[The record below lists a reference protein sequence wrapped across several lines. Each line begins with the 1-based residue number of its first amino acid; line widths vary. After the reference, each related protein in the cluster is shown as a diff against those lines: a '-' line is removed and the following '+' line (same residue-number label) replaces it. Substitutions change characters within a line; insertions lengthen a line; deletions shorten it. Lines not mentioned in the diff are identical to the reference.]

1 VTREEQPLNP
11 SSRFSL
17 LWASLVYAA
26 ATLALG
32 YQALAG
38 KFLAGPHSDEYIAG
52 YAFREFGAA
61 TLRESGS
68 FPLWNPYLFGGMPF
82 VAAMHGDIF
91 YPTFLLRM
99 LVPTDVAMTWTF
111 LIHVFLAGLFTYI
124 FLRSLGF
131 GFAGALLGGLAYMLG
146 GQVASLASPGHDGKL
161 YVSALYPLALFA
173 LTRGIRD
180 AKAWAWGLLAIV
192 VGLAVLS
199 PHPQLLQY
207 MLLAS
212 AAYALFLAV
221 RGARSGDIPRAAAIR
236 RLAFA
241 LGAVVLGG
249 LIGAIQYLPVRE
261 YVQFSPRAGGI
272 RDYAIATSYAW
283 PLEEILEVYLPE
295 FAGILDNYWGVN
307 GIHLHSEY
315 IGAGVL
321 LLALAAF
328 GGVRQS
334 ARKSEIWF
342 WTGTLVIALLW
353 ALGGDTPFYRIPY
366 ALVPGTKFFRAP
378 ETVFFVGTLA
388 IAYLVAV
395 GTERFLRREVTPR
408 YLFAWAGF
416 GGVIALLALAGV
428 LDSIAAS
435 IARPELIQLVDANSG
450 ALKLGALRSLFFLL
464 ATAGILYALLRRR
477 ISPAIATWAL
487 AAVVA
492 TDLWSV
498 LRHYWIFSPP
508 AAITYASDPTIEYV
522 KSQPE
527 PSRVIP
533 IQLDRST
540 GLRDP
545 NLNGDGLMSHRV
557 RNVLGYHSNQLARY
571 NTLGGKERGFDQI
584 GNPNF
589 WELANARFILTNVD
603 TLLIPGLTRVV
614 GPARSAAGTTVYLY
628 DLPGEQPFAWV
639 APLIVKAPDENVLA
653 TVLDPRFRVR
663 TIALFEPD
671 APVQAAP
678 VPDAQSL
685 PEELPIR
692 VTTQSYAPGDISL
705 LLSAPA
711 PAGSALVVSENYY
724 PVWKAD
730 VDGKRANVGRVNYA
744 LTGVELP
751 AGARSVRLRFVSPAY
766 ETGKKIT
773 LVALALS
780 IIVLAAGVILDRR
793 KVA

>member
-1 VTREEQPLNP
+1 MSPDDKSLNP
-11 SSRFSL
+11 SNRLGL

-111 LIHVFLAGLFTYI
+111 IIHIFLAGLFAYL
-124 FLRSLGF
+124 FLRALGF

-146 GQVASLASPGHDGKL
+146 GQLASLVSPGHDGKL
-161 YVSALYPLALFA
+161 YVSALFPLALFA

-180 AKAWAWGLLAIV
+180 ARAWAWGLLAIV

-207 MLLAS
+207 MLLACG
-212 AAYALFLAV
+212 AYALYLAV
-221 RGARSGDIPRAAAIR
+221 RGVRAGDIPGAVAVR
-236 RLAFA
+236 RLALA
-241 LGAVVLGG
+241 LGAVIIGG

-283 PLEEILEVYLPE
+283 PLEEILEVYLPQ

-307 GIHLHSEY
+307 GIHFHSEY

-321 LLALAAF
+321 LLAFAAF
-328 GGVRQS
+328 GGMRQS
-334 ARKSEIWF
+334 PRKSEIWF
-342 WTGTLVIALLW
+342 FTGTLVIALLW

-395 GTERFLRREVTPR
+395 GTERFLRREVRPR
-408 YLFAWAGF
+408 YLALWAGF
-416 GGVIALLALAGV
+416 GIVIALAALTGI
-428 LDSIAAS
+428 LDGIAET

-450 ALKLGALRSLFFLL
+450 ALKIGALRSLFFVL
-464 ATAGILYALLRRR
+464 ATAGVLYALLQRR

-557 RNVLGYHSNQLARY
+557 RNVLGYHGNELARY
-571 NTLGGKERGFDQI
+571 DQLAGKERGFDQI
-584 GNPNF
+584 ANPNF

-603 TLLIPGLTRVV
+603 SLPLEGATRVA
-614 GPARSAAGTTVYLY
+614 GPARTAAGTTVYLF

-639 APLIVKAPDENVLA
+639 APLIVKAADPEVLA
-653 TVLDPRFRVR
+653 TVLDPRFPVR
-663 TIALFEPD
+663 SAALFEPD
-671 APVQAAP
+671 APVQAVAN
-678 VPDAQSL
+678 VQSL
-685 PEELPIR
+685 PEESRIR
-692 VTTQSYAPGDISL
+692 VTTTSYAPGDISL
-705 LLSAPA
+705 ALSEPA

-724 PVWKAD
+724 PAWQAH
-730 VDGKRANVGRVNYA
+730 VDGKRANVGRVNYT

-766 ETGKKIT
+766 DAGKKTTI
-773 LVALALS
+773 VALVLAFAA
-780 IIVLAAGVILDRR
+780 LAAGIVLDRR
-793 KVA
+793 TRA

>member
-1 VTREEQPLNP
+1 VSPDDKSLNP
-11 SSRFSL
+11 SARLGL

-38 KFLAGPHSDEYIAG
+38 RFLAGPHSDEYIAG

-111 LIHVFLAGLFTYI
+111 LIHIFLAGLFAYM
-124 FLRSLGF
+124 FLRALGF
-131 GFAGALLGGLAYMLG
+131 GFAGSLLGGLAYMLG
-146 GQVASLASPGHDGKL
+146 GQLASLPSPGHDGKL
-161 YVSALYPLALFA
+161 YVSALFPLALFL

-212 AAYALFLAV
+212 GAYALYLAV
-221 RGARSGDIPRAAAIR
+221 RGVRAGDFPRAAAVR
-236 RLAFA
+236 RLGLA
-241 LGAVVLGG
+241 LGAVVIGG
-249 LIGAIQYLPVRE
+249 LVGAIQYLPVRE

-307 GIHLHSEY
+307 GIHFHSEY
-315 IGAGVL
+315 IGVGVL
-321 LLALAAF
+321 ILAFAAF
-328 GGVRQS
+328 GGMLQS

-342 WTGTLVIALLW
+342 FTGMLVIALLW

-366 ALVPGTKFFRAP
+366 AIVPGTKFFRAP

-388 IAYLVAV
+388 IGYLVAV
-395 GTERFLRREVTPR
+395 GTERFLKREVQPR
-408 YLFAWAGF
+408 YLALWVAF
-416 GGVIALLALAGV
+416 GAVIALAALTGI
-428 LDSIAAS
+428 LDGIAES
-435 IARPELIQLVDANSG
+435 IARPELVQLVDANSG
-450 ALKLGALRSLFFLL
+450 ALKVGALRSLFFVL
-464 ATAGILYALLRRR
+464 ATAGVLYALLQRR
-477 ISPAIATWAL
+477 ITPAVAAWAL

-498 LRHYWIFSPP
+498 MRHYWIFSPP
-508 AAITYASDPTIEYV
+508 AAVTYASDPTIDYV

-527 PSRVIP
+527 PARVIP
-533 IQLDRST
+533 IILDRST

-545 NLNGDGLMSHRV
+545 NLTGDGLMSHRL
-557 RNVLGYHSNQLARY
+557 RNVLGYHGNELARY
-571 NTLGGKERGFDQI
+571 DQLAGKERGFDQI
-584 GNPNF
+584 ANPKF

-603 TLLIPGLTRVV
+603 SLPLEGATRVV
-614 GPARSAAGTTVYLY
+614 GPVSTAAGTTVYLY

-639 APLIVKAPDENVLA
+639 APLIVKAPDADVLA
-653 TVLDPRFRVR
+653 TVLDPRFPVR
-663 TIALFEPD
+663 SAALFEPD
-671 APVQAAP
+671 APVQAVAD
-678 VPDAQSL
+678 VQSL
-685 PEELPIR
+685 PEESRIR
-692 VTTQSYAPGDISL
+692 VTTTSYAPGDISL
-705 LLSAPA
+705 TLSEPA

-730 VDGKRANVGRVNYA
+730 VDGKRANVGRVNYTF
-744 LTGVELP
+744 TGVELP
-751 AGARSVRLRFVSPAY
+751 AGARSIRLRFVSPAY
-766 ETGKKIT
+766 EAGKTTTI
-773 LVALALS
+773 LAL
-780 IIVLAAGVILDRR
+780 IIAFAALAAGIVLERR
-793 KVA
+793 RRA

>member
-1 VTREEQPLNP
+1 MTKDDELAPSTRLG
-11 SSRFSL
+11 L
-17 LWASLVYAA
+17 LWATLVYAA

-111 LIHVFLAGLFTYI
+111 LIHIFLAGLFAYM
-124 FLRSLGF
+124 FLRAAGF

-146 GQVASLASPGHDGKL
+146 GQLASLVSPGHDGKL
-161 YVSALYPLALFA
+161 YVSALFPLALFA

-180 AKAWAWGLLAIV
+180 ARPWAWGLLAIV

-212 AAYALFLAV
+212 GAYALYLAV
-221 RGARSGDIPRAAAIR
+221 RGARAGELGTGTAAR
-236 RLAFA
+236 RLALA
-241 LGAVVLGG
+241 LGAVVIGG
-249 LIGAIQYLPVRE
+249 MIGAIQYLPVRE

-272 RDYAIATSYAW
+272 RDYAVATSYAW
-283 PLEEILEVYLPE
+283 PIEELLEVYLPQ
-295 FAGILDNYWGVN
+295 FAGILDAYWGRN
-307 GIHLHSEY
+307 GIHFHSQY
-315 IGAGVL
+315 IGAAVL
-321 LLALAAF
+321 LLAFAAW
-328 GGVRQS
+328 GGMRQS
-334 ARKSEIWF
+334 PRKSEIWF

-366 ALVPGTKFFRAP
+366 AIVPGTKFFRAP
-378 ETVFFVGTLA
+378 ATVFFVGALA
-388 IAYLVAV
+388 ISYLVAV
-395 GTERFLRREVTPR
+395 GTERFLRREVKTR
-408 YLFAWAGF
+408 YLAAWAGF
-416 GGVIALLALAGV
+416 AALIALFALTGMI
-428 LDSIAAS
+428 DGIATTV
-435 IARPELIQLVDANSG
+435 ARPELAHMVDANSG
-450 ALKLGALRSLFFLL
+450 SLKLGAVRSLFFVL
-464 ATAGILYALLRRR
+464 AAAGVLYALTQRR

-498 LRHYWIFSPP
+498 IRQYWIFSPP
-508 AAITYASDPTIEYV
+508 AEITYASDPTIEYV

-533 IQLDRST
+533 IQLDRSS
-540 GLRDP
+540 GARDP
-545 NLNGDGLMSHRV
+545 NINGDGLMSHHV
-557 RNVLGYHSNQLARY
+557 RNVLGYHGNQLARY
-571 NTLGGKERGFDQI
+571 DRLAGRERGYDQI

-603 TLLIPGLTRVV
+603 SLPLEGATRVV
-614 GPARSAAGTTVYLY
+614 GPARTAAGTTVFLY

-639 APLIVKAPDENVLA
+639 APLIVKAPDDAVLA
-653 TVLDPRFRVR
+653 TVLDPRYEVR
-663 TIALFEPD
+663 SAALFPPD
-671 APVQAAP
+671 APVQAVAD
-678 VPDAQSL
+678 VRSL
-685 PEELPIR
+685 PEESRIR
-692 VTTQSYAPGDISL
+692 VTTTSYAPGDIAL
-705 LLSAPA
+705 TLSEPA
-711 PAGSALVVSENYY
+711 ASGSALVVSENYY
-724 PVWKAD
+724 PVWTAE
-730 VDGKRANVGRVNYA
+730 VDGKPADVARVNYS
-744 LTGVELP
+744 LIGVELP
-751 AGARSVRLRFVSPAY
+751 EGARSIRLRFTSPAF
-766 ETGKKIT
+766 ETGKLVT
-773 LVALALS
+773 LLALAVAFLW
-780 IIVLAAGVILDRR
+780 LAAGIVLGRR
-793 KVA
+793 RVA

>member
-1 VTREEQPLNP
+1 MSTDDSQLTP
-11 SSRFSL
+11 SSRLGL

-32 YQALAG
+32 YQGLAG

-61 TLRESGS
+61 TLRETGS

-111 LIHVFLAGLFTYI
+111 IIHVFLAGLFTYL

-161 YVSALYPLALFA
+161 YVSALFPLALFA

-180 AKAWAWGLLAIV
+180 ARAWAWGLLAIV

-207 MLLAS
+207 LLLAC
-212 AAYALFLAV
+212 AAYALYLAARGV
-221 RGARSGDIPRAAAIR
+221 RGGVFSRPAAVR
-236 RLAFA
+236 RLALA
-241 LGAVVLGG
+241 LAAVIIGG

-295 FAGILDNYWGVN
+295 FAGMLDNYWGVN

-321 LLALAAF
+321 ILAFAAF
-328 GGVRQS
+328 GGMRRS

-342 WTGTLVIALLW
+342 FSGTLVVALLW

-378 ETVFFVGTLA
+378 ETVFFVGTLSL
-388 IAYLVAV
+388 AYLVAV
-395 GTERFLRREVTPR
+395 GTERFLRREVKLR
-408 YLFAWAGF
+408 YLALWAGF
-416 GGVIALLALAGV
+416 GILIALAALAGI
-428 LDSIAAS
+428 LDGIAET

-450 ALKLGALRSLFFLL
+450 ALKLGALRSLFFVL
-464 ATAGILYALLRRR
+464 ATAGVLYALLRRR

-557 RNVLGYHSNQLARY
+557 RNVLGYHGNELARY
-571 NTLGGKERGFDQI
+571 DRLAGKERGFDQL

-589 WELANARFILTNVD
+589 WKLANARFILTNVD
-603 TLLIPGLTRVV
+603 TLLIPGLTRVA

-639 APLIVKAPDENVLA
+639 APLIVKAPDADVLA
-653 TVLDPRFRVR
+653 TVLDPRFPMRSA
-663 TIALFEPD
+663 ALFEPD
-671 APVQAAP
+671 APVQA
-678 VPDAQSL
+678 VTKVESL
-685 PEELPIR
+685 PEESRIR
-692 VTTQSYAPGDISL
+692 VTTTSYAPGDISVT
-705 LLSAPA
+705 LSEPA

-730 VDGKRANVGRVNYA
+730 VDGKRANVGRVNYT
-744 LTGVELP
+744 LVGVELP
-751 AGARSVRLRFVSPAY
+751 AGARSVHLRFVSPAY
-766 ETGKKIT
+766 DAGKKTTI
-773 LVALALS
+773 VALLLAFTA
-780 IIVLAAGVILDRR
+780 LAAGIVLDRR
-793 KVA
+793 KRA

>member
-1 VTREEQPLNP
+1 MTTDDKSLAP
-11 SSRFSL
+11 SNRMGL

-32 YQALAG
+32 YQAFAG

-61 TLRESGS
+61 TLRETGS

-111 LIHVFLAGLFTYI
+111 IIHIFLAGLFAYM
-124 FLRSLGF
+124 FLRAAGF
-131 GFAGALLGGLAYMLG
+131 GFPGALLGGLAYMLG
-146 GQVASLASPGHDGKL
+146 GQLASLVSPGHDGKL
-161 YVSALYPLALFA
+161 YVSALFPLGLFA

-180 AKAWAWGLLAIV
+180 ARAWAWGLLAIV

-212 AAYALFLAV
+212 GAYALFLAL
-221 RGARSGDIPRAAAIR
+221 RGKRAGGISGSVAIR

-241 LGAVVLGG
+241 LGAVVVGL

-283 PLEEILEVYLPE
+283 PIEELLEVYLPQ
-295 FAGILDNYWGVN
+295 FAGILENYWGRN
-307 GIHLHSEY
+307 GIHLHSQY
-315 IGAGVL
+315 VGAAVL
-321 LLALAAF
+321 MLAFAAF
-328 GGVRQS
+328 GGMRQS

-342 WTGTLVIALLW
+342 WTGTLVVALLW

-378 ETVFFVGTLA
+378 ATVFFVGALA
-388 IAYLVAV
+388 ISFLVAV
-395 GTERFLRREVTPR
+395 GTERFLRREVKPR
-408 YLFAWAGF
+408 YLLAWAGF
-416 GGVIALLALAGV
+416 AAIVAIFAFTGILDGIASAV
-428 LDSIAAS
+428 SQ
-435 IARPELIQLVDANSG
+435 PEVVQLVDANSG
-450 ALKLGALRSLFFLL
+450 ALKLGALRSLFFVL
-464 ATAGILYALLRRR
+464 AAAGVLYALLQRR

-487 AAVVA
+487 VAVVA

-498 LRHYWIFSPP
+498 MRHYWIFSPP
-508 AAITYASDPTIEYV
+508 AAITYASDPTIDYV
-522 KSQPE
+522 KRQPE
-527 PSRVIP
+527 PSRVLP
-533 IQLDRST
+533 IRMAET
-540 GLRDP
+540 GARDP
-545 NLNGDGLMSHRV
+545 NITGDGLMSHHV
-557 RNVLGYHSNQLARY
+557 RNVLGYHGNELARY
-571 NTLGGKERGFDQI
+571 DRLAGKERGFDQI

-589 WELANARFILTNVD
+589 WQLTNARFILTNVD
-603 TLLIPGLTRVV
+603 SLPLAGATRVV
-614 GPARSAAGTTVYLY
+614 GPARTAAGTTVYLY

-639 APLIVKAPDENVLA
+639 APLIVKAPDDAVLA

-663 TIALFEPD
+663 SAALFEPE
-671 APVQAAP
+671 APVQAVAN
-678 VPDAQSL
+678 VQSL
-685 PEELPIR
+685 PEESPIR
-692 VTTQSYAPGDISL
+692 VSTTSYAPGDISMT
-705 LLSAPA
+705 LSAPA
-711 PAGSALVVSENYY
+711 PAGSALVVAENYY
-724 PVWKAD
+724 PVWKAE
-730 VDGKRANVGRVNYA
+730 VDGKRAAIGRANYT
-744 LTGVELP
+744 LIGVALP
-751 AGARSVRLRFVSPAY
+751 AGARSVRLRFESPAY
-766 ETGKKIT
+766 EAGKKIT
-773 LVALALS
+773 LLAL
-780 IIVLAAGVILDRR
+780 VLASALLVAGIVIDRR

>member
-1 VTREEQPLNP
+1 MSPDDKSLNP
-11 SSRFSL
+11 SSRL
-17 LWASLVYAA
+17 GILWASLVYAA

-32 YQALAG
+32 YQALAR

-61 TLRESGS
+61 TLRETGS

-111 LIHVFLAGLFTYI
+111 LIHIFLAGLFTYL
-124 FLRSLGF
+124 FLRALGF
-131 GFAGALLGGLAYMLG
+131 GFVGSLLGGLAYMLG
-146 GQVASLASPGHDGKL
+146 GQVASLVSPGHDGKL
-161 YVSALYPLALFA
+161 YVSALFPVALFL

-180 AKAWAWGLLAIV
+180 ARAWAWGLLAIV

-207 MLLAS
+207 MLLACG
-212 AAYALFLAV
+212 AYALYLGV
-221 RGARSGDIPRAAAIR
+221 RGVRAGDFPRVTAVK
-236 RLAFA
+236 RLALA
-241 LGAVVLGG
+241 LGAVVIGG

-272 RDYAIATSYAW
+272 RDYSVATSYAW

-295 FAGILDNYWGVN
+295 FAGILDNYWGAN
-307 GIHLHSEY
+307 GIHFHSEY
-315 IGAGVL
+315 IGVGVL
-321 LLALAAF
+321 MLAFAAF
-328 GGVRQS
+328 GGTRQS

-342 WTGTLVIALLW
+342 FTVTLVIALLW

-366 ALVPGTKFFRAP
+366 AIVPGTKFFRAP

-395 GTERFLRREVTPR
+395 GTERFLRREVKPR
-408 YLFAWAGF
+408 YLALWAGF
-416 GGVIALLALAGV
+416 GVAIALAALTGI
-428 LDSIAAS
+428 LDGIAAT
-435 IARPELIQLVDANSG
+435 IARPELVQLVDANSG
-450 ALKLGALRSLFFLL
+450 ALKVGALRSLFFVVL
-464 ATAGILYALLRRR
+464 TAGTLYALLQRR
-477 ISPAIATWAL
+477 ITPAMATWAL

-498 LRHYWIFSPP
+498 MRHYWIFSPP
-508 AAITYASDPTIEYV
+508 AAISYASDATIDYV
-522 KSQPE
+522 QRQPE

-533 IQLDRST
+533 VPLDRTT

-557 RNVLGYHSNQLARY
+557 RNVLGYHGNELARY
-571 NTLGGKERGFDQI
+571 DHLAGKDRGFDQLA
-584 GNPNF
+584 NPNF
-589 WELANARFILTNVD
+589 WQLTNARFLLTNVQS
-603 TLLIPGLTRVV
+603 LPLEGATRVA
-614 GPARSAAGTTVYLY
+614 GPVRTAAGTTVYLF

-639 APLIVKAPDENVLA
+639 APLIVKAADPEVLA
-653 TVLDPRFRVR
+653 TVLDPRFPVR
-663 TIALFEPD
+663 SAALFAPD
-671 APVQAAP
+671 APVQAVAN
-678 VPDAQSL
+678 VQSL
-685 PEELPIR
+685 PEESSIR
-692 VTTQSYAPGDISL
+692 VTTTSYAPGDISL
-705 LLSAPA
+705 TLSEPA

-724 PVWKAD
+724 PVWQAE
-730 VDGKRANVGRVNYA
+730 VDGQPATAARVNYT

-766 ETGKKIT
+766 ETGKTTTI
-773 LVALALS
+773 VALILAFAA
-780 IIVLAAGVILDRR
+780 LAAGIVVDRR
-793 KVA
+793 RRA

>member
-1 VTREEQPLNP
+1 MITDDKSLNP
-11 SSRFSL
+11 STRLGL

-111 LIHVFLAGLFTYI
+111 LIHIFLAGLFAYM
-124 FLRSLGF
+124 FLRALGF

-146 GQVASLASPGHDGKL
+146 GQLASLVSPGHDGKL
-161 YVSALYPLALFA
+161 YVSALFPLALFA

-180 AKAWAWGLLAIV
+180 ARAWAWGLLAIV

-207 MLLAS
+207 MLLACG
-212 AAYALFLAV
+212 AYALYLAV
-221 RGARSGDIPRAAAIR
+221 RGLRAGDIPGAAAVR
-236 RLAFA
+236 RLALA
-241 LGAVVLGG
+241 LGAVIIGG

-272 RDYAIATSYAW
+272 RDYAVATSYAW

-307 GIHLHSEY
+307 GIHFHSEY

-321 LLALAAF
+321 ILALAAF
-328 GGVRQS
+328 GGMRLS

-342 WTGTLVIALLW
+342 FTGMLVIALLW

-395 GTERFLRREVTPR
+395 GTERFLRREVKTR
-408 YLFAWAGF
+408 YLALWAGF
-416 GGVIALLALAGV
+416 GVVIALAALTGV
-428 LDSIAAS
+428 LDGIAET

-450 ALKLGALRSLFFLL
+450 AMKVGALRSLVFVL
-464 ATAGILYALLRRR
+464 ATAGVLYALLQRR
-477 ISPAIATWAL
+477 ITPAIATWAL

-508 AAITYASDPTIEYV
+508 ASITYASDPTIEYV

-527 PSRVIP
+527 PARVIP
-533 IQLDRST
+533 INLDRST

-545 NLNGDGLMSHRV
+545 NLTGDGLMSHHV
-557 RNVLGYHSNQLARY
+557 RNVLGYHGNELARY
-571 NTLGGKERGFDQI
+571 DQLGGKERGFDQI
-584 GNPNF
+584 GNPKF
-589 WELANARFILTNVD
+589 WELTNARFILTNVD
-603 TLLIPGLTRVV
+603 SLPLEGATRVV
-614 GPARSAAGTTVYLY
+614 GPVRTAAGTTVYLY

-639 APLIVKAPDENVLA
+639 APLIVKAPDAEVLA
-653 TVLDPRFRVR
+653 TVLDPRFPVGSA
-663 TIALFEPD
+663 ALFEPD
-671 APVQAAP
+671 APVQAVAD
-678 VPDAQSL
+678 VQSL
-685 PEELPIR
+685 PEESSIR
-692 VTTQSYAPGDISL
+692 VTTTSYAPGDISL
-705 LLSAPA
+705 TLSEPA

-730 VDGKRANVGRVNYA
+730 VDGKRANVGRVNYT

-766 ETGKKIT
+766 ESGKKIT
-773 LVALALS
+773 ILAL
-780 IIVLAAGVILDRR
+780 ILAFAALGVGIVLDRR
-793 KVA
+793 QRA

>member
-1 VTREEQPLNP
+1 VSPEDKSLNP
-11 SSRFSL
+11 SNRLGL
-17 LWASLVYAA
+17 LWASFVYAA
-26 ATLALG
+26 VTLALG

-61 TLRESGS
+61 TLRETGS

-111 LIHVFLAGLFTYI
+111 IIHVFLAGLFTYM

-161 YVSALYPLALFA
+161 YVSALFPLALFA

-180 AKAWAWGLLAIV
+180 ARAWAWGLLAIV

-207 MLLAS
+207 MLLACG
-212 AAYALFLAV
+212 AYALYLAV
-221 RGARSGDIPRAAAIR
+221 RGVRAGDIPGAVAVR
-236 RLAFA
+236 RLALA
-241 LGAVVLGG
+241 LGAVVIGG

-307 GIHLHSEY
+307 GIHFHSEY

-321 LLALAAF
+321 ILALAAF
-328 GGVRQS
+328 GGIRQS
-334 ARKSEIWF
+334 ARRSEIWF
-342 WTGTLVIALLW
+342 FTGTLVIALLW

-395 GTERFLRREVTPR
+395 GTERFLRREVKTR
-408 YLFAWAGF
+408 YLALWAGF
-416 GGVIALLALAGV
+416 GIVVALAALAGI
-428 LDSIAAS
+428 LDGIAET
-435 IARPELIQLVDANSG
+435 IARPELIQLVDANSR
-450 ALKLGALRSLFFLL
+450 ALKIGALRSLFFVL
-464 ATAGILYALLRRR
+464 ATAAVLYALLQRR

-508 AAITYASDPTIEYV
+508 AAITYASDPTIAYV
-522 KSQPE
+522 KRQPE

-533 IQLDRST
+533 IRLDLST

-545 NLNGDGLMSHRV
+545 NLNGDGLMSYRV

-571 NTLGGKERGFDQI
+571 NTLGGKDRGFDQI

-589 WELANARFILTNVD
+589 WELTNAQFILTNVD
-603 TLLIPGLTRVV
+603 SLPLAGATRVV
-614 GPARSAAGTTVYLY
+614 GPARTAAGTTVYLY
-628 DLPGEQPFAWV
+628 RLPGEQPFAWV
-639 APLIVKAPDENVLA
+639 APLIVKAADPEVLA
-653 TVLDPRFRVR
+653 TVLDPRFPVR
-663 TIALFEPD
+663 SAALFEPG
-671 APVQAAP
+671 AQVQAVAN
-678 VPDAQSL
+678 VQSL
-685 PEELPIR
+685 PEESGIR
-692 VTTQSYAPGDISL
+692 VTTTSYAPGDISL
-705 LLSAPA
+705 TLSEPA

-724 PVWKAD
+724 PIWTAD
-730 VDGKRANVGRVNYA
+730 VDGKRANVGRVNYT

-766 ETGKKIT
+766 DAGKKTTI
-773 LVALALS
+773 VALLLAFTA
-780 IIVLAAGVILDRR
+780 LAAGIVLDRR
-793 KVA
+793 KRA

>member
-1 VTREEQPLNP
+1 MSTDDKSLNP
-11 SSRFSL
+11 SNRLWL

-111 LIHVFLAGLFTYI
+111 LIHIFLAGLFAYV
-124 FLRSLGF
+124 FLRALGF

-146 GQVASLASPGHDGKL
+146 GQLASLVSPGHDGKL
-161 YVSALYPLALFA
+161 YVSALFPLALFA

-180 AKAWAWGLLAIV
+180 ARAWAWGLLAIV

-207 MLLAS
+207 MLLACG
-212 AAYALFLAV
+212 AYALYLA
-221 RGARSGDIPRAAAIR
+221 ARSVRAGDIPGAAAVR
-236 RLAFA
+236 RLALA
-241 LGAVVLGG
+241 LGAVIIGG

-272 RDYAIATSYAW
+272 RDYAVATSYAW

-307 GIHLHSEY
+307 GIHFHSEY
-315 IGAGVL
+315 IGVGVL
-321 LLALAAF
+321 ILAFAAF
-328 GGVRQS
+328 GGMRQS

-342 WTGTLVIALLW
+342 FTGMLVIALLW

-395 GTERFLRREVTPR
+395 GTERFLRREVKTR
-408 YLFAWAGF
+408 YLALWAGF
-416 GGVIALLALAGV
+416 GIVIALAALTGI
-428 LDSIAAS
+428 LDGIAET

-450 ALKLGALRSLFFLL
+450 ALKVGALRSLFFVL
-464 ATAGILYALLRRR
+464 ATAGVLYALLQRR
-477 ISPAIATWAL
+477 ITPAIATWAL

-498 LRHYWIFSPP
+498 MRHYWIFSPP
-508 AAITYASDPTIEYV
+508 ASITYASDPTIEYV

-527 PSRVIP
+527 PARVIP
-533 IQLDRST
+533 INLDRST

-545 NLNGDGLMSHRV
+545 NLTGDGLMSHHV
-557 RNVLGYHSNQLARY
+557 RNVLGYHGNELARY
-571 NTLGGKERGFDQI
+571 DQLGGKERGFDQI
-584 GNPNF
+584 ANPKF
-589 WELANARFILTNVD
+589 WELTNARFLLTNVD
-603 TLLIPGLTRVV
+603 SLALEGATRVV
-614 GPARSAAGTTVYLY
+614 GPARTAAGTTVYLY

-639 APLIVKAPDENVLA
+639 APLIVKAPDAEVLA
-653 TVLDPRFRVR
+653 TVLDPRFPTRSV
-663 TIALFEPD
+663 ALFEPD
-671 APVQAAP
+671 APVQAVAD
-678 VPDAQSL
+678 VQSL
-685 PEELPIR
+685 PEESSIR
-692 VTTQSYAPGDISL
+692 VTTTSYAPGDISL
-705 LLSAPA
+705 TLSEPA

-730 VDGKRANVGRVNYA
+730 VDGKRANVGRVNYT

-751 AGARSVRLRFVSPAY
+751 AGARSIRLRFVSPAY
-766 ETGKKIT
+766 EAGKKIT
-773 LVALALS
+773 IMALILAFAA
-780 IIVLAAGVILDRR
+780 LAAGIALDRR
-793 KVA
+793 QRA

>member
-1 VTREEQPLNP
+1 MSREEQALNP
-11 SSRFSL
+11 SDRLGL
-17 LWASLVYAA
+17 LWASLVYAV

-111 LIHVFLAGLFTYI
+111 IIHIFLAGLFAYM
-124 FLRSLGF
+124 FLRAAGF

-146 GQVASLASPGHDGKL
+146 GQLASLVSPGHDGKL
-161 YVSALYPLALFA
+161 YVSALFPLALFA

-180 AKAWAWGLLAIV
+180 GRAWAWGLLAIV

-212 AAYALFLAV
+212 GAYALFLAI
-221 RGARSGDIPRAAAIR
+221 RGARSGDIARPLAIR
-236 RLAFA
+236 RLALA
-241 LGAVVLGG
+241 LGAVFVGG

-261 YVQFSPRAGGI
+261 YVEFSPRAGGI

-283 PLEEILEVYLPE
+283 PLEELLEVYLPE
-295 FAGILDNYWGVN
+295 FAGILDSYWGVN
-307 GIHLHSEY
+307 GIHFHSEY
-315 IGAGVL
+315 IGAAVL
-321 LLALAAF
+321 LLAFAAF

-342 WTGTLVIALLW
+342 WTATLVIALLW

-388 IAYLVAV
+388 IAFLVAV
-395 GTERFLRREVTPR
+395 GAERFLRREVKSR
-408 YLFAWAGF
+408 YLALWAGF
-416 GGVIALLALAGV
+416 AAVIAVFALTGI
-428 LDSIAAS
+428 LDGMAAT
-435 IARPELIQLVDANSG
+435 IVRLELIQLVDANSG
-450 ALKLGALRSLFFLL
+450 ALKIGALRSLFFVL
-464 ATAGILYALLRRR
+464 ATAGVLYALLQRR
-477 ISPAIATWAL
+477 ISPMIATWAL
-487 AAVVA
+487 VAVVT

-498 LRHYWIFSPP
+498 MRHYWIFSPP
-508 AAITYASDPTIEYV
+508 AAITYASDPTVDYV

-527 PSRVIP
+527 PSRVLP
-533 IQLDRST
+533 IQLDRAS

-557 RNVLGYHSNQLARY
+557 RNVLGYHGNELARY
-571 NTLGGKERGFDQI
+571 DQLAGKERGFDQI
-584 GNPNF
+584 SNPNF
-589 WELANARFILTNVD
+589 WELTNTRFLLTNVD
-603 TLLIPGLTRVV
+603 SLPLEGATRVV
-614 GPARSAAGTTVYLY
+614 GPVRTAAGTTVFLY
-628 DLPGEQPFAWV
+628 RLPGEQPFAWV
-639 APLIVKAPDENVLA
+639 TPLIVKAPDDAVLA

-663 TIALFEPD
+663 SAALFEPN
-671 APVQAAP
+671 APVQA
-678 VPDAQSL
+678 VPNVQSL
-685 PEELPIR
+685 PEESAIR
-692 VTTQSYAPGDISL
+692 VTTTSYAPGDISL

-724 PVWKAD
+724 PGWKAE
-730 VDGKRANVGRVNYA
+730 VDGRSAPAARVNYT

-751 AGARSVRLRFVSPAY
+751 AGARSVRLRFMSPAY
-766 ETGKKIT
+766 ATGKKIT
-773 LVALALS
+773 LLALALS
-780 IIVLAAGVILDRR
+780 IAALAAGVVLDRR
-793 KVA
+793 RVA